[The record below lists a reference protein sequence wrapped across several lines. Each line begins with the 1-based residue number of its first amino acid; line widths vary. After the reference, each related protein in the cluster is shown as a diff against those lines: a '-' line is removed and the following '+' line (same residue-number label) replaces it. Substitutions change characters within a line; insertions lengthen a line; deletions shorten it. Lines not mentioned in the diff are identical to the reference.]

1 MKYNKNKK
9 NKKRKNKEENKS
21 KREQNKTHKINKK
34 KNIFRK
40 MKKEDDSY
48 SIRFKHS
55 EDFIDAQDLYAYCN
69 YLVFKSFNN
78 IFYLVYATESNSII
92 YYNIEDKSKIIE
104 IKNCHKNS
112 IYLLKYISDDINKRI
127 LVLSLSSNNDLKVW
141 NSNNF
146 ECILNLENINLEG
159 KYFTFSA
166 CFIKENNK
174 IYIGVSDNG
183 NNVGPLKVFN
193 LEGNLIKKINNGGA
207 DYIESYF
214 DEKLSNNYLLSS
226 SLYSL
231 ESYDFKSNKRYKLYE
246 DLNDVSHPKTYL
258 YYYKVFSIYN
268 DDNITKLIG
277 FRREGAVFFQVWNF
291 HSGEKLKK
299 IVYKNYFYINDACL
313 WNNQYLLIT
322 YAEKGEDMAGKE
334 DNYIK
339 LINLKNGEIVKDLIK
354 FPKFYLFF
362 VKKFIH
368 PSYGE
373 CLLTFGYDYIIKL
386 WKLK

>member
-1 MKYNKNKK
+1 M
-9 NKKRKNKEENKS
+9 
-21 KREQNKTHKINKK
+21 
-34 KNIFRK
+34 
-40 MKKEDDSY
+40 
-48 SIRFKHS
+48 
-55 EDFIDAQDLYAYCN
+55 
-69 YLVFKSFNN
+69 
-78 IFYLVYATESNSII
+78 
-92 YYNIEDKSKIIE
+92 
-104 IKNCHKNS
+104 
-112 IYLLKYISDDINKRI
+112 
-127 LVLSLSSNNDLKVW
+127 
-141 NSNNF
+141 
-146 ECILNLENINLEG
+146 
-159 KYFTFSA
+159 
-166 CFIKENNK
+166 
-174 IYIGVSDNG
+174 
-183 NNVGPLKVFN
+183 
-193 LEGNLIKKINNGGA
+193 
-207 DYIESYF
+207 
-214 DEKLSNNYLLSS
+214 
-226 SLYSL
+226 YSL

-246 DLNDVSHPKTYL
+246 DLNDASHPKTYL

-339 LINLKNGEIVKDLIK
+339 LINLKNGEIIKDLIK

-368 PSYGE
+368 PSYGK

-386 WKLK
+386 WK